1 MKLEATVALITALF
15 CAEFKDMLYGLVP
28 LAGGRFLQGRRSGL
42 LLSWQGEIP
51 MTTKLAFN
59 LIAVSCL
66 AIAPAFAQSSNA
78 QEEDKSAKTR
88 SVTGCLSAGDSA
100 NEFKLTQDDGST
112 WEIQSKGVKLSP
124 HVGHTVTVTGKVWH
138 PDMHGAKEKTKEA
151 VDPNAKEHGHL
162 SATSVSMVS
171 ESCKK

>member
-1 MKLEATVALITALF
+1 
-15 CAEFKDMLYGLVP
+15 MLYSFVP
-28 LAGGRFLQGRRSGL
+28 LTDGRFLGQERSKAANQIVYRL

-59 LIAVSCL
+59 LLAVSCL

-78 QEEDKSAKTR
+78 QEAQSSKAQEEDKSAKIR

-112 WEIQSKGVKLSP
+112 WEIQSKAVKLSP
-124 HVGHTVTVTGKVWH
+124 HVGHTVSVTGKVWH
-138 PDMHGAKEKTKEA
+138 PDVHGAKEKSKEA
-151 VDPNAKEHGHL
+151 VSPDAKEHGHL
-162 SATSVSMVS
+162 DATSVKMVS